1 MKKRL
6 WVALAVL
13 VVAATLRVAGG
24 AGFWRR
30 YATAM
35 LGGGAETAARLVMP
49 RMRLPGGAS
58 ELPRATAESE
68 LIAAEAVQLAADT
81 ARKQG
86 AQALLVHRHGH
97 SVHEYFAAGRSG
109 STEVEGGELSPAL
122 LALSLGALVDA
133 GRLEPRVAIAAIRD
147 ATRPGEAWRNPWSAA
162 ARRRFTLAPPPAVL
176 LQDLDGSIANTIS
189 ARLWLPLGAADAALW
204 GVDDSQLRLDCC
216 VVARLADWMRLA
228 DLFLQQGN
236 YQGNRVVSPDW
247 IRQLLAADSAGQ
259 RHPVWLRKQLP
270 WAGDEPPAA
279 RDVYWFDLGTD
290 LRLWLVPRRD
300 LAVLYW
306 AGKGD
311 ARDTLVPN
319 IILRGLLDQAPAV
332 SGSTELNDLVP
343 GH

>member
-1 MKKRL
+1 
-6 WVALAVL
+6 
-13 VVAATLRVAGG
+13 
-24 AGFWRR
+24 
-30 YATAM
+30 
-35 LGGGAETAARLVMP
+35 MP

-147 ATRPGEAWRNPWSAA
+147 ASRPGEAWRNPWSAA
-162 ARRRFTLAPPPAVL
+162 ARRRFTLAPAASSAVAGPGR
-176 LQDLDGSIANTIS
+176 QHRKHDF
-189 ARLWLPLGAADAALW
+189 RLACGCRWGAADAALW
-204 GVDDSQLRLDCC
+204 GVDDSQLRLDSA

-247 IRQLLAADSAGQ
+247 IRQLLA
-259 RHPVWLRKQLP
+259 
-270 WAGDEPPAA
+270 
-279 RDVYWFDLGTD
+279 
-290 LRLWLVPRRD
+290 RR
-300 LAVLYW
+300 
-306 AGKGD
+306 
-311 ARDTLVPN
+311 
-319 IILRGLLDQAPAV
+319 LRGATSSSLARQAVAM
-332 SGSTELNDLVP
+332 G
-343 GH
+343 GR